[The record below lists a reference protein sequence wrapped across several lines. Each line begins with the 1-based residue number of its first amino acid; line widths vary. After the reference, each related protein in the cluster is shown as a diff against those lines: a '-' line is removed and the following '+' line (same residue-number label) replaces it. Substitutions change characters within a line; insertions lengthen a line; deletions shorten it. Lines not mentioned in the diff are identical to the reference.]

1 MVEPHIDSEKFT
13 PKSYLKKNI
22 DGFSEIFKNN
32 HVLFLSLFYIVVGG
46 ITWAGQIFFNQ
57 VFASEIG
64 MTIVEKS
71 WFFGVTRILNSILIF
86 QIVKT
91 GFINKKRSFLF
102 FPIVMIIAFLPG
114 IFAGKLSGSLMIL
127 LATFIGTAR
136 FTILDRYTNAEFE
149 SRHRATA
156 LSTLSMFVS
165 LIYIALMLLSGPLL
179 QHFNSKFMFS
189 FLGGLT
195 ILFALPIGIKLYR
208 EQSKIS

>member
-1 MVEPHIDSEKFT
+1 
-13 PKSYLKKNI
+13 
-22 DGFSEIFKNN
+22 
-32 HVLFLSLFYIVVGG
+32 
-46 ITWAGQIFFNQ
+46 
-57 VFASEIG
+57 
-64 MTIVEKS
+64 
-71 WFFGVTRILNSILIF
+71 
-86 QIVKT
+86 
-91 GFINKKRSFLF
+91 
-102 FPIVMIIAFLPG
+102 MIIAFLPG